1 MVKINITEYFFGKK
15 IEILYCSIKIFIFFV
30 VCYLFD

>member
-15 IEILYCSIKIFIFFV
+15 IDILYCGMKIFIFFV
-30 VCYLFD
+30 V